1 MFDTITL
8 SIQNLEYD
16 ITGLVSK
23 NVYKEIYN
31 INYTTL
37 NVKLGYFEAKESEN
51 IWLRYL
57 TPYTQDL
64 KSPFVKNI

>member
-37 NVKLGYFEAKESEN
+37 NVKLGYFEAKES
-51 IWLRYL
+51 
-57 TPYTQDL
+57 
-64 KSPFVKNI
+64 